1 MTILAVWALLL
12 TAAPVTH
19 PAVLTAPAN
28 AAVSAV
34 VIVKLGPASREEY
47 RHGDPQNRVQL
58 LRSR

>member
-12 TAAPVTH
+12 TAAPTTH
-19 PAVLTAPAN
+19 PAVLAVPPPAPAG
-28 AAVSAV
+28 

-58 LRSR
+58 ARSR